1 MTSDNSFPEEKD
13 HLFLRNRAVC
23 FTAFFTDS
31 HALGKALSSSRRIV
45 DTMTGFEHDP
55 YQPEQPAA
63 GNPQPWGH
71 PSSGPVLGPAHASS
85 SAPSDPSDSSAYPAS
100 SDLST
105 TSTSSG
111 AMPPYTPIT
120 SVTPGYADP
129 GSPGHPG
136 GPGGPGYSAIPAFS
150 PEPPQPPRRKRRM
163 SLALIVAGTIAASA
177 AAGGIAGS
185 ITSHNSSSNTASSS
199 TPLNNSTVNTPVS
212 NQTGTPSTT
221 VGQVAKAALPTVVQ
235 VAVDSYQG
243 KSVGSGV
250 ILSSDGLILT
260 NNHVISDAANGNG
273 QITITF
279 NNGKTAQGSIVGY
292 DSGSDLAVI
301 KAQNVSG
308 LPAASLGNSDNVQ
321 IGDTVVAIGSP
332 DGLQSTVTSGIVS
345 ALNRQVTVSSS
356 SSSRYSGGS
365 QVTYSAIQTDA
376 SLNPGNSGG
385 PLLNSQG
392 QVIGINSAIYS
403 PTSSYGSQGGSVG
416 LGFSIPVN
424 QVKTMLSKLE
434 GGQMS

>member
-1 MTSDNSFPEEKD
+1 M
-13 HLFLRNRAVC
+13 
-23 FTAFFTDS
+23 AFFTDS
-31 HALGKALSSSRRIV
+31 HALGKALSSWRRIV
-45 DTMTGFEHDP
+45 KAMTGFEHDP

-63 GNPQPWGH
+63 GHPQPWGH
-71 PSSGPVLGPAHASS
+71 SSSGPVFGPAHSSASGPSDPYLS
-85 SAPSDPSDSSAYPAS
+85 SAPS
-100 SDLST
+100 
-105 TSTSSG
+105 G
-111 AMPPYTPIT
+111 Q
-120 SVTPGYADP
+120 
-129 GSPGHPG
+129 
-136 GPGGPGYSAIPAFS
+136 PGGPGYAAIPAF
-150 PEPPQPPRRKRRM
+150 PPAPLQPPRRKRRM
-163 SLALIVAGTIAASA
+163 GIALIVAGTIAASA

-185 ITSHNSSSNTASSS
+185 ITSHNSSSSTASSVPLS
-199 TPLNNSTVNTPVS
+199 TNTVNTPVS
-212 NQTGTPSTT
+212 NQTGTPTTT

-250 ILSSDGLILT
+250 ILSADGLILT
-260 NNHVISDAANGNG
+260 NNHVISQAANGNG

-279 NNGKTAQGSIVGY
+279 NDGKTAQAAIVGA

-308 LPAASLGNSDNVQ
+308 LPTASLGDSDKVQ

-345 ALNRQVTVSSS
+345 ALNRQVTVSSES
-356 SSSRYSGGS
+356 SNRFSGGS
-365 QVTYSAIQTDA
+365 QVTYKAIQTDA

-385 PLLNSQG
+385 PLLNAQG

-403 PTSSYGSQGGSVG
+403 PTSAYGSQGGSVG
-416 LGFSIPVN
+416 LGFSIPIN
-424 QVKTMLSKLE
+424 QVKTMIGKLE

>member
-1 MTSDNSFPEEKD
+1 
-13 HLFLRNRAVC
+13 
-23 FTAFFTDS
+23 
-31 HALGKALSSSRRIV
+31 
-45 DTMTGFEHDP
+45 MTGFEHDP

-85 SAPSDPSDSSAYPAS
+85 SAPSDPSGSSASAAS
-100 SDLST
+100 SDLSA

-111 AMPPYTPIT
+111 AMPAYTPIT
-120 SVTPGYADP
+120 SVTPGYANPGGPGHLGGP
-129 GSPGHPG
+129 GS
-136 GPGGPGYSAIPAFS
+136 PGGPGYSAIPAFS
-150 PEPPQPPRRKRRM
+150 PEPPQRPRRKRRTG
-163 SLALIVAGTIAASA
+163 LALIVAGTIAASA
-177 AAGGIAGS
+177 VAGGIAGS
-185 ITSHNSSSNTASSS
+185 ITSHNNSSNTASSG
-199 TPLNNSTVNTPVS
+199 TPLNNTAVNTPVS

-279 NNGKTAQGSIVGY
+279 NNGKTTQATIVGY

-345 ALNRQVTVSSS
+345 ALNRQVTVSSG
-356 SSSRYSGGS
+356 SSSRFSGGS

-403 PTSSYGSQGGSVG
+403 PTSAYGSQGGSVG
-416 LGFSIPVN
+416 LGFSIPIN